1 MEFVVKLQNTKEYDK
16 RSNTIFLF
24 SIKKRNVMKT
34 QTQVMNF
41 PSMTETL
48 LLRDADSNFRRSV
61 RYILLAFAGSALI
74 TLCTQISLPLFPVPM
89 TLQTFAVFLIG
100 LTYGWR
106 LGGIT
111 VALYLLEGALGLPVF
126 SGGKGGLIV
135 FMGPTAGYLIGFL
148 VAATACGWFAERG
161 FDRSYSKLFV
171 SLLVGNILLY
181 APGLLWLGSLIGWDK
196 PVLEYGLYPFILG
209 DLLKIAMAV
218 LLLPTAWK
226 IVNRMKQ

>member
-1 MEFVVKLQNTKEYDK
+1 
-16 RSNTIFLF
+16 
-24 SIKKRNVMKT
+24 MKSHPQLMT
-34 QTQVMNF
+34 Y
-41 PSMTETL
+41 PSMSAAL
-48 LLRDADSNFRRSV
+48 LLGEADSKIQRAV
-61 RYILLAFAGSALI
+61 RYALLALAGSALI

-126 SGGKGGLIV
+126 SGGKGGMLV
-135 FMGPTAGYLIGFL
+135 FMGPTAGYLVGFL
-148 VAATACGWFAERG
+148 LAATACGWFAERG
-161 FDRSYSKLFV
+161 FDRSYFK
-171 SLLVGNILLY
+171 LLVALLLGNVLLY
-181 APGLLWLGSLIGWDK
+181 VPGLLWLGTLIGWDK
-196 PVLEYGLYPFILG
+196 PVLEYGLYPFISG

-226 IVNRMKQ
+226 VVNRFKQ

>member
-1 MEFVVKLQNTKEYDK
+1 
-16 RSNTIFLF
+16 
-24 SIKKRNVMKT
+24 MKSHPQLMT
-34 QTQVMNF
+34 Y
-41 PSMTETL
+41 PSMSVAL
-48 LLRDADSNFRRSV
+48 LLGEADSKVQRAV
-61 RYILLAFAGSALI
+61 RYALLALAGSALI

-126 SGGKGGLIV
+126 SGGKGGMLV
-135 FMGPTAGYLIGFL
+135 FMGPTAGYLVGFL
-148 VAATACGWFAERG
+148 LAATACGWFAERG
-161 FDRSYSKLFV
+161 FDRSYFK
-171 SLLVGNILLY
+171 LLVALLLGNVLLY
-181 APGLLWLGSLIGWDK
+181 VPGLLWLGTLIGWDK
-196 PVLEYGLYPFILG
+196 PVLEYGLYPFISG

-226 IVNRMKQ
+226 VVNRFKQ

>member
-1 MEFVVKLQNTKEYDK
+1 MAY
-16 RSNTIFLF
+16 
-24 SIKKRNVMKT
+24 
-34 QTQVMNF
+34 
-41 PSMTETL
+41 PSMSAAL
-48 LLRDADSNFRRSV
+48 LLDEADSKIQRAV
-61 RYILLAFAGSALI
+61 RYALLTLAGSALI

-126 SGGKGGLIV
+126 SGGKGGMIV
-135 FMGPTAGYLIGFL
+135 FMGPTAGYLVGFL
-148 VAATACGWFAERG
+148 LAATACGWFAERG
-161 FDRSYSKLFV
+161 FDRSYFKLLV
-171 SLLVGNILLY
+171 ALLVGNVLLY
-181 APGLLWLGSLIGWDK
+181 APGLFWLGTLIGWDK
-196 PVLEYGLYPFILG
+196 PVLEYGLYPFIGG

-226 IVNRMKQ
+226 VVNRLKQ

>member
-1 MEFVVKLQNTKEYDK
+1 
-16 RSNTIFLF
+16 
-24 SIKKRNVMKT
+24 MKSHP
-34 QTQVMNF
+34 QVMTY
-41 PSMTETL
+41 PSMSAALLLGEADSKIHRAVRYTL
-48 LLRDADSNFRRSV
+48 LTL
-61 RYILLAFAGSALI
+61 AGSALI

-126 SGGKGGLIV
+126 SGGKGGMIV
-135 FMGPTAGYLIGFL
+135 FMGPTAGYLVGFL
-148 VAATACGWFAERG
+148 LAATACGWFAERG
-161 FDRSYSKLFV
+161 FDRSYFKLLV
-171 SLLVGNILLY
+171 ALLVGNVLLY
-181 APGLLWLGSLIGWDK
+181 APGLLWLGTLIGWDK
-196 PVLEYGLYPFILG
+196 PVLEYGLYPFIGG

-226 IVNRMKQ
+226 VVNRLKQ

>member
-1 MEFVVKLQNTKEYDK
+1 
-16 RSNTIFLF
+16 
-24 SIKKRNVMKT
+24 MKSHP
-34 QTQVMNF
+34 QVMTY
-41 PSMTETL
+41 PSMSTAL
-48 LLRDADSNFRRSV
+48 LLDETDSKIQRAV
-61 RYILLAFAGSALI
+61 RYALLTLAGSVLI

-126 SGGKGGLIV
+126 SGGKGGMIV
-135 FMGPTAGYLIGFL
+135 FMGPTAGYLVGFL
-148 VAATACGWFAERG
+148 LAATACGWFAERG
-161 FDRSYSKLFV
+161 FDRSYFKLLV
-171 SLLVGNILLY
+171 ALLVGNVLLY
-181 APGLLWLGSLIGWDK
+181 APGLLWLGTLIGWDK
-196 PVLEYGLYPFILG
+196 PVLEYGLYPFIGG

-226 IVNRMKQ
+226 VVNRLKQ

>member
-1 MEFVVKLQNTKEYDK
+1 
-16 RSNTIFLF
+16 
-24 SIKKRNVMKT
+24 MKT
-34 QTQVMNF
+34 QSQVLHYPSLTEALVLGSSGSSTQR
-41 PSMTETL
+41 TI
-48 LLRDADSNFRRSV
+48 
-61 RYILLAFAGSALI
+61 RYGLLALAGSVLI
-74 TLCTQISLPLFPVPM
+74 AICAQISVPLFPVPM

-106 LGGIT
+106 LGGVT

-135 FMGPTAGYLIGFL
+135 FMGPTAGYLVGFL

-161 FDRSYSKLFV
+161 FVRSYPKLFA

-226 IVNRMKQ
+226 IVNRLKQ

>member
-1 MEFVVKLQNTKEYDK
+1 
-16 RSNTIFLF
+16 
-24 SIKKRNVMKT
+24 MKSHPQLMT
-34 QTQVMNF
+34 Y
-41 PSMTETL
+41 PSMSAAL
-48 LLRDADSNFRRSV
+48 LLGEADSKVQRAV
-61 RYILLAFAGSALI
+61 RYALLALAGSALI

-126 SGGKGGLIV
+126 SGGKGGMLV
-135 FMGPTAGYLIGFL
+135 FMGPTAGYLVGFL
-148 VAATACGWFAERG
+148 LAATACGWFAERG
-161 FDRSYSKLFV
+161 FDRSYFK
-171 SLLVGNILLY
+171 LLVALLLGNVLLY
-181 APGLLWLGSLIGWDK
+181 VPGLLWLGTLIGWDK
-196 PVLEYGLYPFILG
+196 PVLEYGLYPFISG

-226 IVNRMKQ
+226 VVNRFKQ

>member
-1 MEFVVKLQNTKEYDK
+1 
-16 RSNTIFLF
+16 
-24 SIKKRNVMKT
+24 MKSHPQLMT
-34 QTQVMNF
+34 Y
-41 PSMTETL
+41 PSMSAALLLGEADSKIHRAVRYTL
-48 LLRDADSNFRRSV
+48 LTL
-61 RYILLAFAGSALI
+61 AGSALI

-126 SGGKGGLIV
+126 SGGKGGMIV
-135 FMGPTAGYLIGFL
+135 FMGPTAGYLVGFL
-148 VAATACGWFAERG
+148 LAATACGWFAERG
-161 FDRSYSKLFV
+161 FDRSYFKLLV
-171 SLLVGNILLY
+171 ALLVGNVLLY
-181 APGLLWLGSLIGWDK
+181 APGLLWLGTLIGWDK
-196 PVLEYGLYPFILG
+196 PVLEYGLYPFIGG

-226 IVNRMKQ
+226 VVNRPKQ

>member
-1 MEFVVKLQNTKEYDK
+1 
-16 RSNTIFLF
+16 
-24 SIKKRNVMKT
+24 MKSH
-34 QTQVMNF
+34 TQVMTY
-41 PSMTETL
+41 PSMSAAL
-48 LLRDADSNFRRSV
+48 LLGEADSKIQRAV
-61 RYILLAFAGSALI
+61 RYALLALAGSALI

-126 SGGKGGLIV
+126 SGGKGGMIV
-135 FMGPTAGYLIGFL
+135 FMGPTAGYLVGFL
-148 VAATACGWFAERG
+148 LAATACGWFAERG
-161 FDRSYSKLFV
+161 FDRSYFKLLV
-171 SLLVGNILLY
+171 ALLVGNVLLY
-181 APGLLWLGSLIGWDK
+181 APGLLWLGTRIGWDK
-196 PVLEYGLYPFILG
+196 PVLEYGLYPFIGG

-226 IVNRMKQ
+226 IFNRLKQ

>member
-1 MEFVVKLQNTKEYDK
+1 
-16 RSNTIFLF
+16 
-24 SIKKRNVMKT
+24 MKFH
-34 QTQVMNF
+34 TQVMTY
-41 PSMTETL
+41 PSMSAEL
-48 LLRDADSNFRRSV
+48 LLGEADSKVQRAV
-61 RYILLAFAGSALI
+61 RYALLAFAGSALI

-126 SGGKGGLIV
+126 SGGKGGMIV
-135 FMGPTAGYLIGFL
+135 FMGPTAGYLVGFL
-148 VAATACGWFAERG
+148 LAATACGWFAERG
-161 FDRSYSKLFV
+161 FDRSYFK
-171 SLLVGNILLY
+171 LLVALLLGNVLLY
-181 APGLLWLGSLIGWDK
+181 VPGLLWLGTLIGWDK
-196 PVLEYGLYPFILG
+196 PVLEYGLYPFISG

-226 IVNRMKQ
+226 VVNRFKQ

>member
-1 MEFVVKLQNTKEYDK
+1 
-16 RSNTIFLF
+16 
-24 SIKKRNVMKT
+24 MKT
-34 QTQVMNF
+34 QSQVLHYPSLTEALVLGSSGSSTQR
-41 PSMTETL
+41 TI
-48 LLRDADSNFRRSV
+48 
-61 RYILLAFAGSALI
+61 RYGLLALAGSVLI
-74 TLCTQISLPLFPVPM
+74 AICAQISVPLFPVPM

-106 LGGIT
+106 LGGVT

-135 FMGPTAGYLIGFL
+135 FMGPTAGYLVGFL

-226 IVNRMKQ
+226 IVNRLKQ